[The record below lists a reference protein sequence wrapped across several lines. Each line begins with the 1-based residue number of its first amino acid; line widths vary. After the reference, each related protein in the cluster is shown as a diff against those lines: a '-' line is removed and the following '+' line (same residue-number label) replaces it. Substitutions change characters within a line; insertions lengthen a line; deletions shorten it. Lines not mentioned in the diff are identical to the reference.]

1 MNTNRVKFNWS
12 ATLLRR
18 TKIVTTLG
26 PSTNDAT
33 ELEALIKAGANV
45 VRMNFSH
52 GSAEDHIERAK
63 LVRQVATKLGKNV
76 AILGDLQ
83 GPKIRISRFEQDKI
97 ELEIGQT
104 FVLDAKLGVNAGN
117 LQQVG
122 IDYKELPQDCNVG
135 DILLLDD
142 GRIELEITAIEGNR
156 IITKVTIGGAL
167 SNNKGINR
175 KGGGLSAPALTDK
188 DIKDIK
194 TAALM
199 DVDYLAV
206 SFPRSAEDMK
216 LAEKLAI
223 EAGCQCGMIAKIER
237 AETVADDQV
246 LDDIIIA
253 SAAVMVARGD
263 LGVEIGDA
271 ELIGVQKKII
281 QRARALDRAVITAT
295 QMMESMITNP
305 IPTRAEVF
313 DVANA
318 VLDGTDAVM
327 LSGETAMGDH
337 PIRVVEAVSR
347 VCLGAEK
354 EKNTK
359 ISGHRVE
366 LRWDNVDEAIAM
378 ATMYAANHLDGIKA
392 IACLTESGSTPLIM
406 SRIRSGIPIFALT
419 RLDRTQRKMALYR
432 GVEALHFDPTVLAR
446 RDVNRLAI
454 EAIKKK
460 IDLKDGDLILMTK
473 GDHMGKLGGTNALK
487 ILKVGEIV

>member
-1 MNTNRVKFNWS
+1 M
-12 ATLLRR
+12 LRR

-26 PSTNDAT
+26 PSTNNA
-33 ELEALIKAGANV
+33 EALEALFKAGANV

-52 GSAEDHIERAK
+52 GSAEDHINRAK
-63 LVRQVATKLGKNV
+63 LVRQVAEKLGVNV

-83 GPKIRISRFEQDKI
+83 GPKIRISRFKDGKI
-97 ELEIGQT
+97 ELENGQT
-104 FVLDAKLGVNAGN
+104 FVLDAELAVEDGDIT
-117 LQQVG
+117 QVG
-122 IDYKELPQDCNVG
+122 IDYKALPDDCNVG

-142 GRIELEITAIEGNR
+142 GRVELEVTAIDNCK
-156 IITKVTIGGAL
+156 IITKVVIGGAL

-175 KGGGLSAPALTDK
+175 KGGGLSAPALTEKDK
-188 DIKDIK
+188 RDIK

-206 SFPRSAEDMK
+206 SFPRTADDMK
-216 LAEKLAI
+216 LAEKLAKQ
-223 EAGCQCGMIAKIER
+223 AGCECGMVAKVER
-237 AETVADDQV
+237 AETVADDQI
-246 LDDIIIA
+246 LDDIIVA

-295 QMMESMITNP
+295 QMMESMITNA

-327 LSGETAMGDH
+327 LSGETAMGAH
-337 PIRVVEAVSR
+337 PVRVVEAVSR
-347 VCLGAEK
+347 VCIGAEK
-354 EKNTK
+354 EKTNK

-366 LRWDNVDEAIAM
+366 LRWDKIDESIAM
-378 ATMYAANHLDGIKA
+378 ATMFVANHLDGIKA
-392 IACLTESGSTPLIM
+392 IVCLTESGSTPLVM

-419 RLDRTQRKMALYR
+419 RLERTKRKMALYR
-432 GVEALHFDPTVLAR
+432 GVTAVQFDPTVLAR
-446 RDVNRLAI
+446 HDVNRLAV
-454 EAIKKK
+454 EEVGKFLYLSSD
-460 IDLKDGDLILMTK
+460 DLVLLTK

>member
-1 MNTNRVKFNWS
+1 M
-12 ATLLRR
+12 LRR

-26 PSTNDAT
+26 PSTNNA
-33 ELEALIKAGANV
+33 EALEELFKAGANV

-52 GSAEDHIERAK
+52 GSAEDHINRAK
-63 LVRQVATKLGKNV
+63 LVRSVADKLGLNI

-83 GPKIRISRFEQDKI
+83 GPKIRIARFKQGKI
-97 ELEIGQT
+97 ELEPGAD
-104 FVLDAKLGVNAGN
+104 FLLDAALEVDQGDQSK
-117 LQQVG
+117 VG
-122 IDYKELPQDCNVG
+122 IDYKELPKDCQVG

-142 GRIELEITAIEGNR
+142 GRLELEVIKIVKEV
-156 IITKVTIGGAL
+156 IHTKVVIGGTL

-188 DIKDIK
+188 DRQDIK

-206 SFPRSAEDMK
+206 SFPRTADDIR
-216 LAEKLAI
+216 LAEQLAKD
-223 EAGCQCGMIAKIER
+223 AGCQCGMVAKIER
-237 AETVADDQV
+237 AETVADDKI
-246 LDDIIIA
+246 LDEIIVA

-281 QRARALDRAVITAT
+281 QRARSLDRAVITAT
-295 QMMESMITNP
+295 QMMESMITNA

-327 LSGETAMGDH
+327 LSGETAMGEH
-337 PIRVVEAVSR
+337 PVRVVEAVSR

-354 EKNTK
+354 EKTNR

-366 LRWDNVDEAIAM
+366 LQWSQIDEAIAM
-378 ATMYAANHLDGIKA
+378 ASMYVANHLDGIKG

-406 SRIRSGIPIFALT
+406 SRIRSGIPILALT
-419 RLDRTQRKMALYR
+419 RLERTKRKMALYR
-432 GVEALHFDPTVLAR
+432 GVEAISFDPTVLER
-446 RDVNRLAI
+446 KDVNRLAI
-454 EAIKKK
+454 DKVKTVIP
-460 IDLKDGDLILMTK
+460 LVDGDLILLSK

>member
-1 MNTNRVKFNWS
+1 
-12 ATLLRR
+12 
-18 TKIVTTLG
+18 
-26 PSTNDAT
+26 
-33 ELEALIKAGANV
+33 LEALFKAGANV

-52 GSAEDHIERAK
+52 GSAEDHIERAR
-63 LVRQVATKLGKNV
+63 LVREVAEKIDVNV

-83 GPKIRISRFEQDKI
+83 GPKIRISRFKGDKI
-97 ELEIGQT
+97 ELQPGAS
-104 FVLDAKLGVNAGN
+104 FVLDADLDVTAGDQN
-117 LQQVG
+117 QVG
-122 IDYKELPQDCNVG
+122 IDYKELPKDCEMG

-142 GRIELEITAIEGNR
+142 GRLELQVTDINQNKIV
-156 IITKVTIGGAL
+156 TKVIIGGTL

-175 KGGGLSAPALTDK
+175 KGGGLSAPALTEK
-188 DIKDIK
+188 DMQDIK

-206 SFPRSAEDMK
+206 SFPRTAEDIK
-216 LAEKLAI
+216 LAEKLAKK
-223 EAGCQCGMIAKIER
+223 AGCQCGMVAKIER

-295 QMMESMITNP
+295 QMMESMITNA

-327 LSGETAMGDH
+327 LSGETAMGEH

-354 EKNTK
+354 EKTNR

-366 LRWDNVDEAIAM
+366 LKWDEVDETIAM
-378 ATMYAANHLDGIKA
+378 ATMYAANHLKGVKA
-392 IACLTESGSTPLIM
+392 IACLTESGSTPLVM

-419 RLDRTQRKMALYR
+419 RLQRTKRKMSLYR
-432 GVEALHFDPTVLAR
+432 GVQAIHFDPTVLAR
-446 RDVNRLAI
+446 HDVNRLVI
-454 EAIKKK
+454 EEIKKV
-460 IDLKDGDLILMTK
+460 IELNDGDLVLLTK

>member
-1 MNTNRVKFNWS
+1 M
-12 ATLLRR
+12 LRR

-26 PSTNDAT
+26 PSTNNA
-33 ELEALIKAGANV
+33 EALEALFKAGANV

-52 GSAEDHIERAK
+52 GSAEDHINRAK
-63 LVRQVATKLGKNV
+63 LVRQVAEKLGVNV

-83 GPKIRISRFEQDKI
+83 GPKIRISRFKDGKI
-97 ELEIGQT
+97 ELENGQT
-104 FVLDAKLGVNAGN
+104 FVLDAELAVEDGDIT
-117 LQQVG
+117 QVG
-122 IDYKELPQDCNVG
+122 IDYKALPDDCNVG

-142 GRIELEITAIEGNR
+142 GRVELEVTAIDNCK
-156 IITKVTIGGAL
+156 IITKVVIGGAL

-175 KGGGLSAPALTDK
+175 KGGGLSAPALTEKDK
-188 DIKDIK
+188 RDIK

-206 SFPRSAEDMK
+206 SFPRTADDMK
-216 LAEKLAI
+216 LAEKLAKQ
-223 EAGCQCGMIAKIER
+223 AGCECGMVAKVER
-237 AETVADDQV
+237 AETVADDQI
-246 LDDIIIA
+246 LDDIIVA

-295 QMMESMITNP
+295 QMMESMITNA

-327 LSGETAMGDH
+327 LSGETAMGAH
-337 PIRVVEAVSR
+337 PVRVVEAVSR
-347 VCLGAEK
+347 VCIGAEK
-354 EKNTK
+354 EKTNK

-366 LRWDNVDEAIAM
+366 LRWDKIDESIAM
-378 ATMYAANHLDGIKA
+378 ATMFVANHLDGIKA
-392 IACLTESGSTPLIM
+392 IVCLTESGSTPLVM

-419 RLDRTQRKMALYR
+419 RLERTKRKMALYR
-432 GVEALHFDPTVLAR
+432 GVTAVQFDPTVLAR
-446 RDVNRLAI
+446 HDVNRLAV
-454 EAIKKK
+454 EEVGKFL
-460 IDLKDGDLILMTK
+460 DLSSDDLVLLTK

>member
-1 MNTNRVKFNWS
+1 M
-12 ATLLRR
+12 LRR

-26 PSTNDAT
+26 PSTNNAAS
-33 ELEALIKAGANV
+33 LEALFKAGANV

-52 GSAEDHIERAK
+52 GSAEDHVERTRLVREVAAK
-63 LVRQVATKLGKNV
+63 LQLNI

-83 GPKIRISRFEQDKI
+83 GPKIRISRFQQDKI
-97 ELEIGQT
+97 QLEQGESFI
-104 FVLDAKLGVNAGN
+104 LDAELDVNAGTQ
-117 LQQVG
+117 QQVG
-122 IDYKELPQDCNVG
+122 IDYKELPQDCQVG

-142 GRIELEITAIEGNR
+142 GRVELEITAIEGNR
-156 IITKVTIGGAL
+156 IITSVIIGGAL

-175 KGGGLSAPALTDK
+175 KGGGLSAPALTEK
-188 DIKDIK
+188 DIRDIK

-206 SFPRSAEDMK
+206 SFPRTADDIK
-216 LAEKLAI
+216 LAAKLAK
-223 EAGCQCGMIAKIER
+223 EAGCNCGMVAKIER
-237 AETVADDQV
+237 AETVEDDKI
-246 LDDIIIA
+246 LDEIIIA

-281 QRARALDRAVITAT
+281 QRARSLDRAVITAT
-295 QMMESMITNP
+295 QMMESMITNA

-337 PIRVVEAVSR
+337 PVRVVEAVSR

-354 EKNTK
+354 EKTNK

-366 LRWDNVDEAIAM
+366 LQWDHVDEAIAM
-378 ATMYAANHLDGIKA
+378 ATMFAANHLEGIKA
-392 IACLTESGSTPLIM
+392 IACLTESGSTPLLM

-419 RLDRTQRKMALYR
+419 RLTRTQRKMALYR
-432 GVEALHFDPTVLAR
+432 GVEAIHFDPTVLAR
-446 RDVNRLAI
+446 HDVNRLAI
-454 EAIKKK
+454 DEIKKV
-460 IDLKDGDLILMTK
+460 IDLKDGDLVLLTK

>member
-1 MNTNRVKFNWS
+1 V
-12 ATLLRR
+12 LRR

-26 PSTNDAT
+26 PSTNNA
-33 ELEALIKAGANV
+33 EALEELFKAGANV

-52 GSAEDHIERAK
+52 GSAEDHINRAK
-63 LVRQVATKLGKNV
+63 LVRDVAAKLGLNI

-83 GPKIRISRFEQDKI
+83 GPKIRIARFKEGKV
-97 ELEIGQT
+97 ELKLGAT
-104 FVLDAKLGVNAGN
+104 FLLDASLGVNQGD
-117 LQQVG
+117 QTQVG
-122 IDYKELPQDCNVG
+122 IDYKELPSDCEIG

-142 GRIELEITAIEGNR
+142 GRLELKVTDINGQVIQ
-156 IITKVTIGGAL
+156 TKVIIGGTL

-188 DIKDIK
+188 DREDIK

-206 SFPRSAEDMK
+206 SFPRTADDIK
-216 LAEKLAI
+216 LAEGLAKQ
-223 EAGCQCGMIAKIER
+223 AGCQCGMVAKIER
-237 AETVADDQV
+237 AETVADDQI
-246 LDDIIIA
+246 LDEIITA

-281 QRARALDRAVITAT
+281 QRARSLDRAVITAT
-295 QMMESMITNP
+295 QMMESMITNA

-327 LSGETAMGDH
+327 LSGETAMGEH
-337 PIRVVEAVSR
+337 PVRVVEAVSR

-354 EKNTK
+354 EKTNK

-366 LRWDNVDEAIAM
+366 LQWEQIDEAIAM
-378 ATMYAANHLDGIKA
+378 ASMYIANHLDGIKG

-406 SRIRSGIPIFALT
+406 SRIRSGIPILALT
-419 RLDRTQRKMALYR
+419 RLERTKRKMALFR
-432 GVEALHFDPTVLAR
+432 GVEAISFDPTVLER
-446 RDVNRLAI
+446 NQVNRLAI
-454 EAIKKK
+454 EKVKTVIP
-460 IDLKDGDLILMTK
+460 LVDGDLILLSK

>member
-1 MNTNRVKFNWS
+1 V
-12 ATLLRR
+12 LRR

-26 PSTNDAT
+26 PSTNNA
-33 ELEALIKAGANV
+33 EALEKLFKAGANV

-52 GSAEDHIERAK
+52 GSAQDHIERAK
-63 LVRQVATKLGKNV
+63 LVRSVAEKLGLNI

-83 GPKIRISRFEQDKI
+83 GPKIRIARFKDSKI
-97 ELEIGQT
+97 QLQPGAT
-104 FVLDAKLGVNAGN
+104 FLLDADLEVNDGD
-117 LQQVG
+117 QTKVG
-122 IDYKELPQDCNVG
+122 IDYKELPRDCDIG

-142 GRIELEITAIEGNR
+142 GRLELEVTKIIDNVIE
-156 IITKVTIGGAL
+156 TKVIIGGTL

-175 KGGGLSAPALTDK
+175 KGGGLSAPALTEK
-188 DIKDIK
+188 DRQDIK

-206 SFPRSAEDMK
+206 SFPRTADDIK
-216 LAEKLAI
+216 LAEDLAKQ
-223 EAGCQCGMIAKIER
+223 AGCQCGMVAKIER
-237 AETVADDQV
+237 AETVADDKV

-295 QMMESMITNP
+295 QMMESMITNA

-327 LSGETAMGDH
+327 LSGETAMGEH
-337 PIRVVEAVSR
+337 PVRVVEAVSR

-354 EKNTK
+354 EKTNK

-366 LRWDNVDEAIAM
+366 LQWEQVDEAIAM
-378 ATMYAANHLDGIKA
+378 ASMYIANHLDGIKG

-406 SRIRSGIPIFALT
+406 SRIRSGIPILALT
-419 RLDRTQRKMALYR
+419 RLERTKRKMALFR
-432 GVEALHFDPTVLAR
+432 GVEAIRFDPTVLER
-446 RDVNRLAI
+446 KDVNRLAI
-454 EAIKKK
+454 DKVKTVIPLVE
-460 IDLKDGDLILMTK
+460 GDLVLLTK

-487 ILKVGEIV
+487 ILRVGEIV

>member
-1 MNTNRVKFNWS
+1 M
-12 ATLLRR
+12 LRR

-26 PSTNDAT
+26 PSTNNA
-33 ELEALIKAGANV
+33 EALEKLFKAGANV

-52 GSAEDHIERAK
+52 GSAQDHIERAK
-63 LVRQVATKLGKNV
+63 LVRSVAEKLGLNI

-83 GPKIRISRFEQDKI
+83 GPKIRIARFKDSKI
-97 ELEIGQT
+97 ELQPGAT
-104 FVLDAKLGVNAGN
+104 FLLDADLEVNDGD
-117 LQQVG
+117 QTKVG
-122 IDYKELPQDCNVG
+122 IDYKELPRDCDIG

-142 GRIELEITAIEGNR
+142 GRLELEVTKIIDNVIE
-156 IITKVTIGGAL
+156 TKVIIGGTL

-175 KGGGLSAPALTDK
+175 KGGGLSAPALTEK
-188 DIKDIK
+188 DRQDIK

-206 SFPRSAEDMK
+206 SFPRTADDIK
-216 LAEKLAI
+216 LAEDLAKD
-223 EAGCQCGMIAKIER
+223 AGCQCGMVAKIER
-237 AETVADDQV
+237 AETVADDKV

-295 QMMESMITNP
+295 QMMESMITNA

-327 LSGETAMGDH
+327 LSGETAMGEH
-337 PIRVVEAVSR
+337 PVRVVEAVSR

-354 EKNTK
+354 EKTNK

-366 LRWDNVDEAIAM
+366 LQWEQVDEAIAM
-378 ATMYAANHLDGIKA
+378 ASMYIANHLDGIKG

-406 SRIRSGIPIFALT
+406 SRIRSGIPILALT
-419 RLDRTQRKMALYR
+419 RLERTKRKMALFR
-432 GVEALHFDPTVLAR
+432 GVEAIRFDPTVLDR
-446 RDVNRLAI
+446 KDVNRLAI
-454 EAIKKK
+454 DKVKTVIPLVE
-460 IDLKDGDLILMTK
+460 GDLVLLTK

-487 ILKVGEIV
+487 ILRVGEIV

>member
-1 MNTNRVKFNWS
+1 M
-12 ATLLRR
+12 LRR

-26 PSTNDAT
+26 PSTNNA
-33 ELEALIKAGANV
+33 EALESLFKAGANV

-52 GSAEDHIERAK
+52 GSADDHINRAR
-63 LVRQVATKLGKNV
+63 LVRQVAEKLSLNI

-83 GPKIRISRFEQDKI
+83 GPKIRISRFENNKI
-97 ELEIGQT
+97 DLEVGAT
-104 FVLDAKLGVNAGN
+104 FTLDAELAVDAGTEAS
-117 LQQVG
+117 VG
-122 IDYKELPQDCNVG
+122 IDYKELPQDCQLD

-142 GRIELEITAIEGNR
+142 GRIELTVVAIEGSR
-156 IITKVTIGGAL
+156 ILTEVTIGGEL

-175 KGGGLSAPALTDK
+175 RGGGLSAPALTEK
-188 DIKDIK
+188 DRQDIK

-206 SFPRSAEDMK
+206 SFPRTADDMK
-216 LAEKLAI
+216 TAELLAI
-223 EAGCQCGMIAKIER
+223 EAGCQCGMVAKIER
-237 AETVADDQV
+237 AETVADDKV
-246 LDDIIIA
+246 LDEIIIA

-281 QRARALDRAVITAT
+281 QRARSLDRVVITAT

-337 PIRVVEAVSR
+337 PVKVVEAVSR

-354 EKNTK
+354 EKTNK
-359 ISGHRVE
+359 ISRHRVE
-366 LRWDNVDEAIAM
+366 LQWENIDETIAM
-378 ATMYAANHLDGIKA
+378 AAMYAANHLDGIKA
-392 IACLTESGSTPLIM
+392 IACLTESGATPLLM

-419 RLDRTQRKMALYR
+419 RLQRTYRKLALYR
-432 GVEALHFDPTVLAR
+432 GVEAINFDPTVLAR

-454 EAIKKK
+454 EKIKTMLEL
-460 IDLKDGDLILMTK
+460 DDGDLVLLTK
-473 GDHMGKLGGTNALK
+473 GDHMGILGGTNALK